1 MTEKTL
7 IVRKRR
13 KSLEVNIIP
22 LVDVLTVLLFFF
34 LVTMEFRNLSTLN
47 ITVPDIETAGQ
58 NEFREPMVIA
68 IDKSNAFFLNNE
80 PVSEEEL
87 AVALEVAGN
96 LNNELTVLLVADEE
110 TPLRS
115 VTQVMDLCRKNGLER
130 LRLQSR

>member
-7 IVRKRR
+7 IVPKRR
-13 KSLEVNIIP
+13 KRLEVNIIP

-34 LVTMEFRNLSTLN
+34 LVTMEFRNISTLN

-68 IDKSNAFFLNNE
+68 IDKANAFFLNNE
-80 PVSEEEL
+80 PVSEDEL
-87 AVALEVAGN
+87 GTALEIAGN
-96 LNNELTVLLVADEE
+96 LNEELTVLLVADEE

-115 VTQVMDLCRKNGLER
+115 VTRVMDLCRKNGLEK